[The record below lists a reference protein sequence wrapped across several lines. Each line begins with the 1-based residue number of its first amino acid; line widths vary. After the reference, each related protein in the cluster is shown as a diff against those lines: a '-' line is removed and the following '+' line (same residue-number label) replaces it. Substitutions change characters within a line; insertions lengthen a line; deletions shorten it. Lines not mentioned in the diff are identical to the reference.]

1 VSHDPGLRPRD
12 HFTPRR
18 GWMNDPNGLVL
29 HDGEYHLFFQHLP
42 DALVHGPMSWG
53 HAVSEDLLD
62 WTELPVALAAT
73 DSEHVWSGSVVH
85 DADNTSG
92 LGSDGA
98 GPLVALWTAHEPV
111 SGAQRQ
117 SLSWSTD
124 RGRTWTSYAAN
135 PVLDIGSTAFRDPK
149 VVRDGNGW
157 LMVLVLSDERTVE
170 TYRSPDLLRWEHAS
184 SFGPAGSTE
193 GIWECPDL
201 LRVPVAGTDES
212 AAVLL
217 VSVQDGA
224 PAGGSG
230 MQYFV
235 GELDG
240 TDFRPTQAAR
250 WMDYGADF
258 YAAVSY
264 ADAPGPEPLVQGWM
278 SNWQYADLVP
288 AATHRG
294 STTLARRLAL
304 RRDGDDLAL
313 VQRPVVRDSSVVH
326 ELHDEPVD
334 GTLTLPVRARTCRI
348 VLDVDPRGASRVG
361 LLVRIGAEHRTSL
374 WVDPVRGTVGL
385 DRSASGDVD
394 FHAGFAAEHT
404 ARLAVGDG
412 PVHLEVVV
420 DESSVELFAGHGE
433 VVLTDLVFPAPDD
446 DGIAVVAEGGTA
458 VVRHLVVHA

>member
-1 VSHDPGLRPRD
+1 
-12 HFTPRR
+12 
-18 GWMNDPNGLVL
+18 MNDPNGLVL

-42 DALVHGPMSWG
+42 DSLVHGPMSWG

-62 WTELPVALAAT
+62 WTELPIALAAT
-73 DSEHVWSGSVVH
+73 DTEHVWSGSVVH
-85 DADNTSG
+85 DVDDTSG
-92 LGSDGA
+92 LGTDGA
-98 GPLVALWTAHEPV
+98 GPLVALWTALEPAT
-111 SGAQRQ
+111 GAQRQ
-117 SLSWSTD
+117 SVAWSVD

-149 VVRDGNGW
+149 VLRDGDGW
-157 LMVLVLSDERTVE
+157 LMVLVLSEERTVE
-170 TYRSPDLLRWEHAS
+170 TYRSSDLLHWEHAS

-201 LRVPVAGTDES
+201 VRVPVEGTDDT
-212 AAVLL
+212 AVVLL

-240 TDFRPTQAAR
+240 AHFRSTQAAR
-250 WMDYGADF
+250 WVDHGADF

-288 AATHRG
+288 AETHRG
-294 STTLARRLAL
+294 AMTLARHLSL
-304 RRDGDDLAL
+304 RRDDGGLAL
-313 VQRPVVRDSSVVH
+313 VQRPVVRGSPVVH
-326 ELHDEPVD
+326 ELHDQPVE
-334 GTLTLPVRARTCRI
+334 GTLTLPVRAHTCRV
-348 VLDVDPRGASRVG
+348 VLDVDLRGASRFGV
-361 LLVRIGAEHRTSL
+361 LVRVGTEHRTTVWL
-374 WVDPVRGTVGL
+374 DPVSGTVGL
-385 DRSASGDVD
+385 DRRASGEVG

-404 ARLAVGDG
+404 ARLAAGEG
-412 PVHLEVVV
+412 PVRLEVVV
-420 DESSVELFAGHGE
+420 DESSVEVFAGHGE

-446 DGIAVVAEGGTA
+446 DGIALLAEGGTA
-458 VVRHLVVHA
+458 LVQHLVVHA

>member
-1 VSHDPGLRPRD
+1 
-12 HFTPRR
+12 
-18 GWMNDPNGLVL
+18 MNDPNGLVL

-62 WTELPVALAAT
+62 WTELPIALAAT
-73 DSEHVWSGSVVH
+73 DAEHVWSGSVVH
-85 DADNTSG
+85 DVDDTSG
-92 LGSDGA
+92 LGAAGV
-98 GPLVALWTAHEPV
+98 GPLVALWTAHEPA

-117 SLSWSTD
+117 SLSWSVD

-149 VVRDGNGW
+149 VLRDGDGW
-157 LMVLVLSDERTVE
+157 LMVLVLSEERTVE
-170 TYRSPDLLRWEHAS
+170 TYRSPDLLHWEHAS
-184 SFGPAGSTE
+184 SFGPAGSTT

-201 LRVPVAGTDES
+201 VRVPVEGTDET
-212 AAVLL
+212 AVVLL

-240 TDFRPTQAAR
+240 ADFRPTQDAR
-250 WMDYGADF
+250 WVDHGADF

-264 ADAPGPEPLVQGWM
+264 ADTPGPEPVVQGWM

-294 STTLARRLAL
+294 AMTLARRLSL
-304 RRDGDDLAL
+304 RRDGGGLAL
-313 VQRPVVRDSSVVH
+313 AQRPVVRPSPVVH
-326 ELHDEPVD
+326 ELRDQPVE
-334 GTLTLPVRARTCRI
+334 GTLTLPVRARTCRV
-348 VLDVDPRGASRVG
+348 VLDVDPRGAGRFGV
-361 LLVRIGAEHRTSL
+361 LVRAGTEHRTTI
-374 WVDPVRGTVGL
+374 WVDPGSGTVGL
-385 DRSASGDVD
+385 DRRASGDVG
-394 FHAGFAAEHT
+394 FHTAFAAEHT
-404 ARLAVGDG
+404 AHLEVEDG
-412 PVHLEVVV
+412 PVRLEVVV
-420 DESSVELFAGHGE
+420 DESSVEVFARHGE

-446 DGIAVVAEGGTA
+446 DGIAVFAEGGA
-458 VVRHLVVHA
+458 ALVQHLVVHA